1 MQEHV
6 THKQIYDR
14 LVAVEA
20 KVDSI
25 DANTKDLV
33 AAINAAQGAMK
44 VLGWV
49 ADLAKPVLWVSA
61 AFGTVA
67 LFWSQVTKK

>member
-1 MQEHV
+1 MSNDV

-33 AAINAAQGAMK
+33 SAITAAQGAVK

-49 ADLAKPVLWVSA
+49 ADLAKPVLWIGA